1 MMGYTTDERN
11 QRVKHI
17 SEMFEGGTVEEQV
30 HNLFTTKGFWDAPY
44 YLNFSE
50 VCRTFY
56 GDDMPKETDPD
67 DWREADEQDDTDN
80 E

>member
-1 MMGYTTDERN
+1 MGYTTNNERN
-11 QRVKHI
+11 ERMKHI

-30 HNLFTTKGFWDAPY
+30 TNLFTTKGFWDAPH
-44 YLNFSE
+44 YLNFNE

-67 DWREADEQDDTDN
+67 DWREADEQDDADN

>member
-1 MMGYTTDERN
+1 MMGYTTNERN

-17 SEMFEGGTVEEQV
+17 SETFEGDTVEEQV
-30 HNLFTTKGFWDAPY
+30 HNLFTTESFWNAPH
-44 YLNFSE
+44 YLNFNE
-50 VCRTFY
+50 VCRMFY

-67 DWREADEQDDTDN
+67 DWREADEQDDADN